1 MSRSIITRMLHAALA
16 VAILHQLIISWFME
30 RPRSNGSDG
39 NLAFGLHET
48 VGLAS
53 LAILILFW
61 CWALFRNRETEFG
74 RLFPWLSS
82 ARLNALMEDA
92 ESYLKGIKA
101 LRVRSSTSGSA
112 LASAIHGLGL
122 ITASIMAITGA
133 IYYFSVTAGG
143 TFITL
148 STATLATHATV
159 ANLMWTYLIGHSGM
173 SIVHELLGSPVLKQM
188 FFGRSRKSN

>member
-1 MSRSIITRMLHAALA
+1 MLHTALA
-16 VAILHQLIISWFME
+16 VAISHQLIISWFME
-30 RPRSNGSDG
+30 RPQPNGSDG
-39 NLAFGLHET
+39 NFAYELHET

-53 LAILILFW
+53 LALLFLFW
-61 CWALFRNRETEFG
+61 CWTLFRNRETEFG
-74 RLFPWLSS
+74 KLFPWLSS
-82 ARLNALMEDA
+82 ARLNGLMEDA
-92 ESYLKGIKA
+92 ESYLKGIRA
-101 LRVRSSTSGSA
+101 LRERSSTSGSA

-148 STATLATHATV
+148 ATAALTTHATV
-159 ANLMWTYLIGHSGM
+159 ANLMWAYLIGHSGM

-188 FFGRSRKSN
+188 FFGRSRKSS